1 MLTKYVSLSYR
12 YTIHSEYDIHID
24 IFILNIVIFNIE
36 YSYAAAGYTYSY
48 TFDITADSRKH
59 TRSESNHTS
68 THP

>member
-24 IFILNIVIFNIE
+24 ILNIE
-36 YSYAAAGYTYSY
+36 YSYAVAGYTYSY